1 MPFEQNVFINCPFDD
16 EYKKLLRP
24 LLFTIVY
31 IGLEPKISET
41 TDSAEQR
48 VNSIEGLIISSKYSI
63 HDLSRIEVKSKK
75 ELPRFNMPFEL
86 GLDIGCKRF
95 GSGHLAEKRCLIL
108 EKEQY
113 RYQRA
118 LSDISGNDIEA
129 HREDAQVLIRKVRNW
144 FLRQGIPNIPSAN
157 VIWNAFNEFESALAE
172 TLEEEDYDQEDVEE
186 MPKSEFVSF
195 VKDWVAGRAT
205 V

>member
-48 VNSIEGLIISSKYSI
+48 VSSIESLIRSSKYSI

-95 GSGHLAEKRCLIL
+95 GSGNLAEKRCLIL

-129 HREDAQVLIRKVRNW
+129 HKENAQILIRKVRNW

-157 VIWNAFNEFESALAE
+157 VIWNAFNEFESSLAE

-186 MPKSEFVSF
+186 MPKSEFISF